1 MFKSSG
7 RRLSQLPSCIA
18 RCYGNRD
25 GESRGKKLLAFP
37 WSSQAIYC
45 VSLTSRATICFR
57 YIRSIIIEQKLVH
70 DDDDNPDDTFQ
81 RVAKIDWHRYWH
93 RRKRAQC
100 DYNAAAAA
108 AVFVVAVLLNR
119 LALRPA
125 EKYHLLMRM
134 CGCECGYVG
143 FLDISFFSLRK
154 NGTSST
160 LMMVASR
167 SHYRHLLEH
176 KSPSTCRSAFL

>member
-25 GESRGKKLLAFP
+25 GESRGKKLLVFP
-37 WSSQAIYC
+37 WSSQAIYW

-57 YIRSIIIEQKLVH
+57 YIRSIITEQKLVH
-70 DDDDNPDDTFQ
+70 DDDNPDDTFQ

-100 DYNAAAAA
+100 DYNAAAA
-108 AVFVVAVLLNR
+108 VIVAVLLNR

-125 EKYHLLMRM
+125 EKYHLLMKM
-134 CGCECGYVG
+134 YGCGYVD
-143 FLDISFFSLRK
+143 F
-154 NGTSST
+154 
-160 LMMVASR
+160 
-167 SHYRHLLEH
+167 
-176 KSPSTCRSAFL
+176 